1 MTEQWSPEASLRL
14 DRSAQV
20 PLIAGLAACVG
31 IAIGCSGPWVE
42 FAVFSISGLDI
53 RAWGKIWIGVA
64 LVSAALLG
72 VVLSAQRFRLRP
84 QVALSLLWG
93 VFLAAVACAAFAF
106 PYVIRVLT
114 LPRTEFLG
122 LSIGANVGWGL
133 WLLALSAGALGV
145 AAAMAANQVGRVCD
159 AVAASWGAPSV
170 TRRYRQIALALA
182 ATVTVGW
189 IGYYGSTWDGGPP
202 GSDSAGKRAG
212 SEWPLGDQPDS
223 ESSSSA
229 APTYATVGEPIQ
241 LGDFQVE
248 VLGIWLQKVIGDG
261 FRSYE
266 PRGIWVVAV
275 MEVTN
280 TGSEE
285 QSFDTDG
292 QELIVDGRTYSSNT
306 WAAKYVAS
314 DVYQFLVLNPGLSEY
329 AVAVFD
335 VPPGIFPA
343 SEAALNLKSDSGDPD
358 VRVQLDT
365 SPQVRSSASEPTTR
379 TQRPST
385 TRRSAPSAPSA
396 PVGVPPR
403 ASPDLGLDVPL
414 SRPSCDGTGIVVLG
428 SAYTPGKYR
437 QEVARM
443 LSLNPGASY
452 LRTDLACPSLRQ
464 EVNGNPIY
472 AVYRVAGTT
481 RAQVCAAVA
490 AAGKG
495 TYGKW
500 LDTDS
505 DPAAGIDCGRR

>member
-93 VFLAAVACAAFAF
+93 VFVAAVACAAFAF

-182 ATVTVGW
+182 VTVTVGW

-314 DVYQFLVLNPGLSEY
+314 EVYQFLVLNPGLSEY

-343 SEAALNLKSDSGDPD
+343 SEAALNLKSDSGGPD
-358 VRVQLDT
+358 VRLAGAT
-365 SPQVRSSASEPTTR
+365 FLIGYALLAARRALRPTELTPSEMGT
-379 TQRPST
+379 
-385 TRRSAPSAPSA
+385 A
-396 PVGVPPR
+396 
-403 ASPDLGLDVPL
+403 PL
-414 SRPSCDGTGIVVLG
+414 SRVVQACLIV
-428 SAYTPGKYR
+428 TF
-437 QEVARM
+437 
-443 LSLNPGASY
+443 LNPSFYVDTALIGTLASEKPDFRWFFGAGAW
-452 LRTDLACPSLRQ
+452 LASAIWFSAL
-464 EVNGNPIY
+464 G
-472 AVYRVAGTT
+472 
-481 RAQVCAAVA
+481 
-490 AAGKG
+490 
-495 TYGKW
+495 YGSGQ
-500 LDTDS
+500 LQRFFAT
-505 DPAAGIDCGRR
+505 PAAWRVLDGLIAVIMIGVAVVVITEAHLV